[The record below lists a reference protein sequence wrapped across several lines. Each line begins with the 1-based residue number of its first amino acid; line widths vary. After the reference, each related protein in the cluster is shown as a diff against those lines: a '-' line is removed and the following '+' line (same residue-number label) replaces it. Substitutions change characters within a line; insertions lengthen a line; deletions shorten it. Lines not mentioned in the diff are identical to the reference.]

1 MRFDKVTRDL
11 AAALVASAA
20 AVVLSTA
27 AAHGAGVVK
36 RRSEGDPRTVLVY

>member
-20 AVVLSTA
+20 AVVLSIA
-27 AAHGAGVVK
+27 AAHGASVVK
-36 RRSEGDPRTVLVY
+36 APLRG